1 MSTTVEKIILDV
13 RALLDELTKKGVLI
27 PNATVADL
35 EAKGI
40 RLVDMAQKELYNIGN
55 IYNKFEITQK
65 NPINMFGNFA
75 NFDVKEFKGTDQL
88 LPLTSG
94 YAARSYYFEADDTG
108 SCIIEELQAGTWQTL
123 TTIPLVAS
131 TSMVV
136 YKGQFTPTTIG
147 NLIRFRFTGTT
158 YYKYQNVALFSE
170 PFKLDRIPN
179 YRPWIKYDMPGDF
192 RMTDA
197 VIEEFPERQY
207 QRSSNYKWEGF
218 KELWVN
224 YYYIGTIRV
233 IYKPIPT
240 TITSKTDVLQV
251 DDVTVNAITYYVGAK
266 LAAHDY
272 PELTNFFEQK
282 YNEIILKSVIR
293 NPSSEETI
301 VDVYGGRYGRY
312 YGGSY
317 YGGGYYG
324 KL

>member
-65 NPINMFGNFA
+65 NPVNMFGNFA
-75 NFDVKEFKGTDQL
+75 NFGVKEFKGTDI
-88 LPLTSG
+88 SMG
-94 YAARSYYFEADDTG
+94 AYAARSYYFEADDAG
-108 SCIIEELQAGTWQTL
+108 SCVIEELQGGTWQTL
-123 TTIPLVAS
+123 LTIPLVAS
-131 TSMVV
+131 TAMVV
-136 YKGQFTPTTIG
+136 YKGLFTPTTVG
-147 NLIRFRFTGTT
+147 NLIRLRFTGTT
-158 YYKYQNVALFSE
+158 YYKFQNIALFSE
-170 PFKLDRIPN
+170 PFKPDRIPN
-179 YRPWIKYDMPGDF
+179 YRPWIKYDMPSDF
-192 RMTDA
+192 RITDA

-207 QRSSNYKWEGF
+207 QRSANYKWEGF

-233 IYKPIPT
+233 VYKPVPT
-240 TITSKTDVLQV
+240 TITAKTDTLQV
-251 DDVTVNAITYYVGAK
+251 DDVTANAITYYVGAK

-282 YNEIILKSVIR
+282 YNEIVLKSVIR
-293 NPSSEETI
+293 NPASEETI

-312 YGGSY
+312 YGGD
-317 YGGGYYG
+317 YYG